1 MDLKD
6 RRNRSLTRSRCS
18 KDSQYNTSSLDADE
32 RRVPTQKSYSSSET
46 LKAFDHEQRLHYG
59 GCVTDLVH
67 HESDEY
73 SRQGGSAE
81 QIILLKSIIAQSD
94 KKLKPNCAGLKVLH
108 GKRACFLLFK
118 SQFDMHC

>member
-18 KDSQYNTSSLDADE
+18 KDSQYNTSSLDTDE

-67 HESDEY
+67 HEADEY
-73 SRQGGSAE
+73 SRQEGGHE
-81 QIILLKSIIAQSD
+81 TESID
-94 KKLKPNCAGLKVLH
+94 PWLV
-108 GKRACFLLFK
+108 KRVRLNGIDLC
-118 SQFDMHC
+118 